1 MRWVR
6 VLALSVTALT
16 ALGLVLARS
25 ASRTANQKASE
36 RLALLQGQVHS
47 SPQTL
52 AAACERYER
61 SKLLTGALAVDCSG
75 AHWEARDG
83 GLWKLSGAT
92 IATRVDQFY
101 LGGGHAPAVC
111 IGRRDGDWEV
121 LGTAHQLADCTLGL
135 DAGPEQADALAAA
148 KAEALLE
155 QLGKANR
162 GVSEHCPS
170 EFIVDY
176 RVSLVDARVLDG
188 TVESSPFNAA
198 MVSHCSG
205 PALAHSPCRNTHPQ
219 RHWLMLDPTVW
230 VDPVARQDSYTPGK
244 IRGRLILLS
253 ADGRALCSRD
263 WTVDLDRELVLGSV
277 QAAWTEEIAQSLREG
292 ADSLGHFELDP
303 YWTQ

>member
-6 VLALSVTALT
+6 VLALSVFAVTT
-16 ALGLVLARS
+16 LGLVLARS
-25 ASRTANQKASE
+25 ASRAANQKAGE
-36 RLALLQGQVHS
+36 RLAHLQGQVHG
-47 SPQTL
+47 SPQTME
-52 AAACERYER
+52 AACASYER
-61 SKLLTGALAVDCSG
+61 SKLLTGALAVDCSK
-75 AHWEARDG
+75 ALWEGRDG
-83 GLWKLSGAT
+83 GLWKLSGAV

-148 KAEALLE
+148 KAEALLD
-155 QLGKANR
+155 QLSKADR
-162 GVSEHCPS
+162 GVAEHCPS

-188 TVESSPFNAA
+188 KVESSPFGGALLT
-198 MVSHCSG
+198 HCTG
-205 PALAHSPCRNTHPQ
+205 PAKAHSPCRITHPQ
-219 RHWLMLDPTVW
+219 RHWLMLDPTLW
-230 VDPVARQDSYTPGK
+230 VDPVVAQDSYTPGK
-244 IRGRLILLS
+244 IRGRLVLLS

-263 WTVDLDRELVLGSV
+263 WQVDLDRELVLGSV

-292 ADSLGHFELDP
+292 ADSFGHFELDP
-303 YWTQ
+303 YWTE